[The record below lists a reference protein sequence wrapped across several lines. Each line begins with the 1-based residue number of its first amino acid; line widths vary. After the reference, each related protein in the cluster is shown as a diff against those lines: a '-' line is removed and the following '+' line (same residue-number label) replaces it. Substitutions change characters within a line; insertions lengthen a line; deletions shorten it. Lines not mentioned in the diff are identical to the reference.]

1 MMVHMHREKLSTWKW
16 TVLKRRQAMIHT
28 RDHQNILIKVSY
40 KSNSAFLLLTTNH
53 LYGNKINKI
62 TMKQGSERMFQLLLF

>member
-1 MMVHMHREKLSTWKW
+1 MMVHMYREKLSTWKW

-40 KSNSAFLLLTTNH
+40 KSNSAFLLLITNH
-53 LYGNKINKI
+53 LYRNKI